1 MFDFKNKKVIVTGA
15 TGGIG
20 DAILNRFVDQEAKVL
35 ATGTNIEKLKLLK
48 DKHNNI
54 FTSRFDILNH
64 EEIEKFVERS
74 SEILEGGPDIL
85 INNAGI
91 TRDNLSLR
99 MSYNEWKEVIDINL
113 NSTFLL
119 CKFSLKKM
127 IKNKYG
133 KIVNITSVVGHTG
146 NVGQANYAASKSGII
161 GLSKSLALEYAKKN
175 ININCVSPGF
185 IETKMTDKIDQ
196 KFKDIIISKIPSNRL
211 GTPDDVANVT
221 AFLSSDL
228 ANYITGET
236 IHVNGGMYL
245 GWQNFYFIYS
255 EKNKGF
261 NMSEDVSS
269 KVKKIVADHL
279 GIDEGKV
286 TDESSFIDD
295 LGADSLDTVELVM
308 AFEEEFG
315 SEISDSEAEKI
326 LTVGDAIKFI
336 ESKSN

>member
-1 MFDFKNKKVIVTGA
+1 MFDLKNKKVIVTGA

-20 DAILNRFVDQEAKVL
+20 DAIVNRFVDQEAKVL

-48 DKHNNI
+48 DKHNKI
-54 FTSRFDILNH
+54 YTSRFDISNH
-64 EEIEKFVERS
+64 EEIEKFVEHS
-74 SEILEGGPDIL
+74 SETLEGGPDIL

-245 GWQNFYFIYS
+245 G
-255 EKNKGF
+255 
-261 NMSEDVSS
+261 
-269 KVKKIVADHL
+269 
-279 GIDEGKV
+279 
-286 TDESSFIDD
+286 
-295 LGADSLDTVELVM
+295 
-308 AFEEEFG
+308 
-315 SEISDSEAEKI
+315 
-326 LTVGDAIKFI
+326 
-336 ESKSN
+336 

>member
-1 MFDFKNKKVIVTGA
+1 MFNLKNKKVIVTGA

-20 DAILNRFVDQEAKVL
+20 NSIIECFIKHEAKVL
-35 ATGTNIEKLKLLK
+35 ATGTNEEKLKKLSSK
-48 DKHNNI
+48 YYNI
-54 FTSRFDILNH
+54 LTSKFDISNH
-64 EEIEKFVERS
+64 DEIENFIERS
-74 SEILEGGPDIL
+74 IKVLDGNPDIL

-99 MSYNEWKEVIDINL
+99 MSSKEWNEVLNL
-113 NSTFLL
+113 NLTSTFLL

-161 GLSKSLALEYAKKN
+161 GFSKSLALEYAKKN

-185 IETKMTDKIDQ
+185 IETQMTDKIDP
-196 KFKDIIISKIPSNRL
+196 KFKELIISKIPSNRL
-211 GTPDDVANVT
+211 GSPHDVANVT

-245 GWQNFYFIYS
+245 G
-255 EKNKGF
+255 
-261 NMSEDVSS
+261 
-269 KVKKIVADHL
+269 
-279 GIDEGKV
+279 
-286 TDESSFIDD
+286 
-295 LGADSLDTVELVM
+295 
-308 AFEEEFG
+308 
-315 SEISDSEAEKI
+315 
-326 LTVGDAIKFI
+326 
-336 ESKSN
+336 